1 MTSILKQ
8 EPPERIT
15 LYCRSRRQQEYIRNQ
30 LEILRYEMGV
40 GKNVDVIEN
49 LIKNYKKVNKS

>member
-1 MTSILKQ
+1 MTNTLKQ

-15 LYCRSRRQQEYIRNQ
+15 LYCNSRRQQEYIRNQ

-40 GKNVDVIEN
+40 EKNVDVIET
-49 LIKNYKKVNKS
+49 LIKNHRVIK